1 MMRLNGLAPSAYPIE
16 RVPLRENAPVPYRE
30 SEKAAEQARESR
42 ETIVTPASQADS
54 TYEHLSRRTKSE
66 STDYASVVSGDFMPA
81 RFEAM
86 MERPLTNRASQAL
99 QSYGTTASFNTDID
113 AHEVL
118 GLDLY
123 A

>member
-16 RVPLRENAPVPYRE
+16 RPAHPGSTPVPYRE
-30 SEKAAEQARESR
+30 SERAAEQARES
-42 ETIVTPASQADS
+42 IVTPASQADS
-54 TYEHLSRRTKSE
+54 TYEHLARGGKSQ
-66 STDYASVVSGDFMPA
+66 SADSGSVISGDFMPS

-86 MERPLTNRASQAL
+86 MERPLTSRATQAL
-99 QSYGTTASFNTDID
+99 QSYGTTAGFTADLD

>member
-16 RVPLRENAPVPYRE
+16 RPAHPGSAPVPYRE
-30 SEKAAEQARESR
+30 SERAAEQARES
-42 ETIVTPASQADS
+42 IVTPASQADA
-54 TYEHLSRRTKSE
+54 TYEHLARRNKSE
-66 STDYASVVSGDFMPA
+66 STDYGSVISGDFMPA

-86 MERPLTNRASQAL
+86 MERPLTSRATQAL
-99 QSYGTTASFNTDID
+99 QSYGTTASFTADLD

>member
-1 MMRLNGLAPSAYPIE
+1 MRLNGLAPSAYPIE
-16 RVPLRENAPVPYRE
+16 RAPQRESAPVPYRE
-30 SEKAAEQARESR
+30 SEKAAEKARES
-42 ETIVTPASQADS
+42 IVTPSSSTDS
-54 TYEHLSRRTKSE
+54 TYEHLSRPSRSE
-66 STDYASVVSGDFMPA
+66 STDYGSVISGDFMPA

-86 MERPLTNRASQAL
+86 MERPLNSRAAQAL
-99 QSYGTTASFNTDID
+99 QSYGTTASFSADLD

>member
-16 RVPLRENAPVPYRE
+16 RPAQPGSAPVPYRE
-30 SEKAAEQARESR
+30 SERAAQEARES
-42 ETIVTPASQADS
+42 IITPAGQADS
-54 TYEHLSRRTKSE
+54 TYEHLSRRSKSE
-66 STDYASVVSGDFMPA
+66 STDYGSVISGDFMPA

-86 MERPLTNRASQAL
+86 MERPLNSRAAQAL
-99 QSYGTTASFNTDID
+99 QSYGTTASFTASPD

>member
-1 MMRLNGLAPSAYPIE
+1 MRLNGLAPSAYPIE
-16 RVPLRENAPVPYRE
+16 RVPQRENAPVPYRE
-30 SEKAAEQARESR
+30 SERAAEQAREV
-42 ETIVTPASQADS
+42 IVTPANQANA
-54 TYEHLSRRTKSE
+54 TYEHLSRSNKSD

-86 MERPLTNRASQAL
+86 MERPLSSRAALAL
-99 QSYGTTASFNTDID
+99 QSYGATASFSPDVD

>member
-1 MMRLNGLAPSAYPIE
+1 MRLNGLAPSAYPIE
-16 RVPLRENAPVPYRE
+16 RPAQRGGAVVPYRE
-30 SEKAAEQARESR
+30 SERAAEKVREM
-42 ETIVTPASQADS
+42 IVTPSSDADA
-54 TYEHLSRRTKSE
+54 TYESLSPSKGIE
-66 STDYASVVSGDFMPA
+66 STDYASVISGDFMPA

-86 MERPLTNRASQAL
+86 MDRSLTSRATQAL
-99 QSYGTTASFNTDID
+99 QSYSTTAAFTANVD

>member
-1 MMRLNGLAPSAYPIE
+1 MRLNGLAPSAYPIE
-16 RVPLRENAPVPYRE
+16 RPAQRGSAPVPYRE
-30 SEKAAEQARESR
+30 SERAAEQARES
-42 ETIVTPASQADS
+42 IVTPSSQADA
-54 TYEHLSRRTKSE
+54 TYEHLSRRSRTE
-66 STDYASVVSGDFMPA
+66 SSDFGSVISGDFMPA

-86 MERPLTNRASQAL
+86 MERPLTSRASQAL
-99 QSYGTTASFNTDID
+99 QSYGTTASFTADLD

>member
-1 MMRLNGLAPSAYPIE
+1 MRLNGLAPSAYPIE
-16 RVPLRENAPVPYRE
+16 RPAQPGSAPVPYRE
-30 SEKAAEQARESR
+30 SERAAEQARQS
-42 ETIVTPASQADS
+42 IVTPSGQAES
-54 TYEHLSRRTKSE
+54 TYEHLPRSDKSE
-66 STDYASVVSGDFMPA
+66 SADYGSVISGDFMPA

-86 MERPLTNRASQAL
+86 MERPLTSRATQAL
-99 QSYGTTASFNTDID
+99 QSYGSTASFTADLE

>member
-16 RVPLRENAPVPYRE
+16 RPAHPGSAPVPYRE
-30 SEKAAEQARESR
+30 SERAAEQARES
-42 ETIVTPASQADS
+42 IVTPGSQADS
-54 TYEHLSRRTKSE
+54 TYEHLARGGKSQ
-66 STDYASVVSGDFMPA
+66 SADYGSVISGDFMPA

-86 MERPLTNRASQAL
+86 MERPLTSRATQAL
-99 QSYGTTASFNTDID
+99 QSYGTTASFTADLD

>member
-16 RVPLRENAPVPYRE
+16 RPAPRGGAPVPYRE
-30 SEKAAEQARESR
+30 SERAAEQARES
-42 ETIVTPASQADS
+42 IATPSSQVDS
-54 TYEHLSRRTKSE
+54 TYEHLSHRNRSE
-66 STDYASVVSGDFMPA
+66 SIDYASAMSGDFMPA

-86 MERPLTNRASQAL
+86 MERPLNSRAAQAL
-99 QSYGTTASFNTDID
+99 QSYGTTASFSADLD

>member
-1 MMRLNGLAPSAYPIE
+1 MRLNGLAPSAYPIE
-16 RVPLRENAPVPYRE
+16 RVPQRDSATVPYRE
-30 SEKAAEQARESR
+30 SEKAAEQLRES
-42 ETIVTPASQADS
+42 IVTPANQADA
-54 TYEHLSRRTKSE
+54 TYEHLSRPTKSE

-86 MERPLTNRASQAL
+86 MERPLTSRAAQAL
-99 QSYGTTASFNTDID
+99 QSYGTTASFSPDVD

>member
-1 MMRLNGLAPSAYPIE
+1 MRLNGLAPSAYPIE
-16 RVPLRENAPVPYRE
+16 RVPQRDHAPVPYRE
-30 SEKAAEQARESR
+30 SEKAAEQARQA
-42 ETIVTPASQADS
+42 IVTPASQAES
-54 TYEHLSRRTKSE
+54 TYEHLSRSTKSD

-86 MERPLTNRASQAL
+86 MERQLSNRAAQAL
-99 QSYGTTASFNTDID
+99 QSYGATARFSPDVD

>member
-1 MMRLNGLAPSAYPIE
+1 MRLNGLAPSAYPIE
-16 RVPLRENAPVPYRE
+16 RHAPPGSAPVPYRE
-30 SEKAAEQARESR
+30 SERAAEQARES
-42 ETIVTPASQADS
+42 IVTPAGQADS
-54 TYEHLSRRTKSE
+54 TYGHLSRHSKSE
-66 STDYASVVSGDFMPA
+66 STDYGSVISGDFMPA

-86 MERPLTNRASQAL
+86 MERPLTSRATQAL
-99 QSYGTTASFNTDID
+99 QSYGTTASFTADLD

>member
-1 MMRLNGLAPSAYPIE
+1 MRLNGLAPSAYPIE
-16 RVPLRENAPVPYRE
+16 RPAHPGSAPVPYHRK
-30 SEKAAEQARESR
+30 SERAAEPAREP
-42 ETIVTPASQADS
+42 IVTPASQADA
-54 TYEHLSRRTKSE
+54 TYEHLARRSKSE
-66 STDYASVVSGDFMPA
+66 STDYASVISRDFMPA

-86 MERPLTNRASQAL
+86 MERPLTSRATQAL
-99 QSYGTTASFNTDID
+99 QSYGTTASFTADLD

>member
-1 MMRLNGLAPSAYPIE
+1 MRLNGFASSAYPIE
-16 RVPLRENAPVPYRE
+16 YVPQRENVPVPYRE
-30 SEKAAEQARESR
+30 SEKAVEQARRSS
-42 ETIVTPASQADS
+42 ISPADQTDS
-54 TYEHLSRRTKSE
+54 TYEHLARRPQNE
-66 STDYASVVSGDFMPA
+66 PTDYISAVPGDFMPS

-86 MERPLTNRASQAL
+86 MERPLTSRATQAL
-99 QSYGTTASFNTDID
+99 QSYGTTASFNADLD

>member
-1 MMRLNGLAPSAYPIE
+1 MRLNGLAPSAYPIE
-16 RVPLRENAPVPYRE
+16 RVSQRENAPVPYGE
-30 SEKAAEQARESR
+30 SERVAERARES
-42 ETIVTPASQADS
+42 IVTSSTQAESAPEDGAQG
-54 TYEHLSRRTKSE
+54 TKSE
-66 STDYASVVSGDFMPA
+66 SIDYGSVISGDFMPA

-86 MERPLTNRASQAL
+86 MERPLSSRATLAL
-99 QSYGTTASFNTDID
+99 QSYGTTATFSADLD

>member
-1 MMRLNGLAPSAYPIE
+1 MRLNGLAPSAYPIE
-16 RVPLRENAPVPYRE
+16 RPAPHGSAPVPYRE
-30 SEKAAEQARESR
+30 SERAAEQARES
-42 ETIVTPASQADS
+42 IVTPSSPADA
-54 TYEHLSRRTKSE
+54 TYEHLSRGTRSE
-66 STDYASVVSGDFMPA
+66 PTDYASVVSGDFMPA

-86 MERPLTNRASQAL
+86 MERPLSSRASQAL
-99 QSYGTTASFNTDID
+99 QSYGTTASFSADLD

>member
-1 MMRLNGLAPSAYPIE
+1 MMRLNGFAPSAYPIE
-16 RVPLRENAPVPYRE
+16 YVPQRENVPVPYRE
-30 SEKAAEQARESR
+30 SEKAVEQARQS
-42 ETIVTPASQADS
+42 IISPADQADP
-54 TYEHLSRRTKSE
+54 TYEHLVRRPQNE
-66 STDYASVVSGDFMPA
+66 PTDYTSVVPGNFMPS

-86 MERPLTNRASQAL
+86 MERPLTSRATQAL
-99 QSYGTTASFNTDID
+99 QSYGTTASFNADLD

>member
-1 MMRLNGLAPSAYPIE
+1 MRLNGLAPSAYPLE
-16 RVPLRENAPVPYRE
+16 RPAQPGSAPVPYRE
-30 SEKAAEQARESR
+30 SERAAEQARES
-42 ETIVTPASQADS
+42 IVTPAGQADS
-54 TYEHLSRRTKSE
+54 TYEHLSRRSSKSE
-66 STDYASVVSGDFMPA
+66 STDYGSVISGDFMPA

-86 MERPLTNRASQAL
+86 MERPLTSRATQAL
-99 QSYGTTASFNTDID
+99 QSYGSTASFTADLD

>member
-1 MMRLNGLAPSAYPIE
+1 MRLNGLAPSAYPIE
-16 RVPLRENAPVPYRE
+16 RVPQRDNAPVPYRE
-30 SEKAAEQARESR
+30 SERAAEQARES
-42 ETIVTPASQADS
+42 IVTPANQADA
-54 TYEHLSRRTKSE
+54 TYEHLSRKTKSE
-66 STDYASVVSGDFMPA
+66 STDYAAVVSGHFMPA

-86 MERPLTNRASQAL
+86 MERPLTSRAAQAL
-99 QSYGTTASFNTDID
+99 QSYGTTAAFIQDVD

>member
-1 MMRLNGLAPSAYPIE
+1 MRLNGLAPSAYPIE
-16 RVPLRENAPVPYRE
+16 RPAQRGSAPVPYRE
-30 SEKAAEQARESR
+30 SERAAEQARQS
-42 ETIVTPASQADS
+42 IITPSSDADP
-54 TYEHLSRRTKSE
+54 TYEFLSRSNQSE
-66 STDYASVVSGDFMPA
+66 STDYASVISGNFMPA

-86 MERPLTNRASQAL
+86 MERPMTSRATQAL
-99 QSYGTTASFNTDID
+99 QSYSTTAGFTASID

>member
-1 MMRLNGLAPSAYPIE
+1 MRLNGLAPSAYPIE
-16 RVPLRENAPVPYRE
+16 RVPQRENVPVPYRE
-30 SEKAAEQARESR
+30 SEKAAEQARES
-42 ETIVTPASQADS
+42 IVAPASQADS
-54 TYEHLSRRTKSE
+54 TYEHLVRRPQSE
-66 STDYASVVSGDFMPA
+66 PTDAISAVPGDFMPA

-86 MERPLTNRASQAL
+86 MERPLTSRATQAL
-99 QSYGTTASFNTDID
+99 QSYGTTASFSADLD

>member
-1 MMRLNGLAPSAYPIE
+1 MRLNGLAPAPFPIE
-16 RVPLRENAPVPYRE
+16 RPAQPGSAPVPYRE
-30 SEKAAEQARESR
+30 SERAAEQARES
-42 ETIVTPASQADS
+42 IITPASQAES
-54 TYEHLSRRTKSE
+54 TYEHLSRRSKSE
-66 STDYASVVSGDFMPA
+66 STDYGSVISGDFMPS

-86 MERPLTNRASQAL
+86 MERPLTSRATQAL
-99 QSYGTTASFNTDID
+99 QSYGSTASFTADLD

>member
-1 MMRLNGLAPSAYPIE
+1 MRLNGLAPSAYPFE
-16 RVPLRENAPVPYRE
+16 RAPQRGGAPVPYRE
-30 SEKAAEQARESR
+30 SERAAEQAREA
-42 ETIVTPASQADS
+42 IVTPVSQTEF
-54 TYEHLSRRTKSE
+54 TYEHLSRPTRSE
-66 STDYASVVSGDFMPA
+66 SADDASVISGDFMPA

-86 MERPLTNRASQAL
+86 MERPLTSRASQAL
-99 QSYGTTASFNTDID
+99 QSYGSTASFTADLD

>member
-1 MMRLNGLAPSAYPIE
+1 MRLNGLAPSAYPIE
-16 RVPLRENAPVPYRE
+16 RVSPRENAPVPYRE
-30 SEKAAEQARESR
+30 SEKAAEQARKSNV
-42 ETIVTPASQADS
+42 IPAGQADS
-54 TYEHLSRRTKSE
+54 TYEHLSRRTQSE
-66 STDYASVVSGDFMPA
+66 PTDYTSVVSGDFMPA

-86 MERPLTNRASQAL
+86 MERPLTNRAAQAL
-99 QSYGTTASFNTDID
+99 QSYGTTASFSADID

>member
-1 MMRLNGLAPSAYPIE
+1 MRLNGLAPSAYPIE
-16 RVPLRENAPVPYRE
+16 RPAQPGSAPVPYRE
-30 SEKAAEQARESR
+30 SERAAEQARES
-42 ETIVTPASQADS
+42 IVTPVSQPDS
-54 TYEHLSRRTKSE
+54 TYEHLSRPSKSE
-66 STDYASVVSGDFMPA
+66 STDYGSVISGDFMPA

-86 MERPLTNRASQAL
+86 MDRSLSSRAAQAL
-99 QSYGTTASFNTDID
+99 QSYGSTASFTADVD

>member
-16 RVPLRENAPVPYRE
+16 RVPQRENAPVPYRE
-30 SEKAAEQARESR
+30 SERAADQARTS
-42 ETIVTPASQADS
+42 IVTPSSQTDA
-54 TYEHLSRRTKSE
+54 TYEHLSRSNRSE
-66 STDYASVVSGDFMPA
+66 SADYASVISGDFMPA
-81 RFEAM
+81 RFEAL
-86 MERPLTNRASQAL
+86 MERPLNSRAAQAL
-99 QSYGTTASFNTDID
+99 QSYGTTASFSADLD